1 MTVME
6 EKKLRKRN
14 EVPAEYKWHIEDLYP
29 SDEAFEKDLD
39 DAGKYPGM
47 LEGYAGKLCTS
58 SEALLNYMKLDDE
71 LTEKAENLAN
81 YSNRK
86 SDEDTAVSLYSG
98 YCDRVNALFVAIG
111 SAAAFAV
118 PEIISISD
126 DDMERFYK
134 EQPAL
139 EHYRLALDR
148 IRSKRAHILSPAEE
162 RIAAMAGEM
171 EASPTTIFSM
181 LDNADMKFPDAIDK
195 DGNAHQLTHGSYIP
209 MMQSEDRE
217 LRRSA
222 FENLYATYTG
232 FENTYTAVLA
242 SHLKTLA
249 FNADVHKYE
258 NTLEAALDSTEVP
271 ASVYYRLIDAV
282 HANMDK
288 MYRYVALR
296 KKLMKVDELHYYDL
310 YAPMVSDVKDEIPYD
325 KAVKTVLE
333 AVKPLGSEYVG
344 IMKNGFENGW
354 VDVYENENKCSG
366 AYSAGAHV
374 HPFVLLN
381 HTDDLQSEFTI
392 AHEMGHALHS
402 YYSNKT
408 QSVTY
413 ADYKIF
419 VAEVASTFNENLLMQ
434 HLLKTT
440 TDKKHRAYLINYFL
454 EQFRTT
460 LYRQTMFAEFELKMN
475 EMQARGEAVT
485 SDALCA
491 MYGELNDL
499 YFGDGI
505 VHDPEI
511 DHEWER
517 IPHFYYNYYV
527 YQYATGFS
535 AAIALSERVLNGGE
549 KEREDYLGFL
559 KGGCSKTPIDLLRGA
574 GVDMTDGKV
583 VNDALK
589 LFGELLDEMEKLAD
603 EL

>member
-1 MTVME
+1 ME
-6 EKKLRKRN
+6 QKKLPERS
-14 EVPAEYKWHIEDLYP
+14 EVPAQYKWHIEDIYP
-29 SDEAFEKDLD
+29 SDEAFEKELAE
-39 DAGKYPGM
+39 AGKYPE
-47 LEGYAGKLCTS
+47 LLAGYAGQLCESPEKLL
-58 SEALLNYMKLDDE
+58 EYLKLDDE
-71 LTEKAENLAN
+71 LTEIAENLAN
-81 YSNRK
+81 YANRK

-118 PEIISISD
+118 PEIIAIAD

-134 EQPAL
+134 EQPGL

-148 IRSKRAHILSPAEE
+148 IRSKRAHILSPEEE

-171 EASPTTIFSM
+171 EASPGTIFSM
-181 LDNADMKFPDAIDK
+181 LDNADIKFPDAVDK
-195 DGNAHQLTHGSYIP
+195 DGNKHRLTHGSYIP

-217 LRRSA
+217 LRKSA
-222 FENLYATYTG
+222 FGSLYATYKG
-232 FENTYTAVLA
+232 FENTYTATLA
-242 SHLKTLA
+242 AHLKTLA
-249 FNADVHKYE
+249 FNANVHKYE

-271 ASVYYRLIDAV
+271 SSVYYKLIDAV

-296 KKLMKVDELHYYDL
+296 KKLMKLDELHFYDL
-310 YAPMVSDVKDEIPYD
+310 YAPMVSDVKDKIPYD
-325 KAVKTVLE
+325 QAVKTVLE
-333 AVKPLGSEYVG
+333 AVKPLGDEYCG
-344 IMKNGFENGW
+344 IMKGGFENGW
-354 VDVYENENKCSG
+354 VDVYENKNKCSG
-366 AYSAGAHV
+366 AYSAGAFV

-402 YYSNKT
+402 YYSNKY

-440 TDKKHRAYLINYFL
+440 ADKKQRAYLINYFL

-460 LYRQTMFAEFELKMN
+460 LYRQTMFAEFELKIN

-485 SDALCA
+485 SDELCRI
-491 MYGELNDL
+491 YGELNDL

-535 AAIALSERVLNGGE
+535 AAVALSERVLHGGE

-559 KGGCSKTPIDLLRGA
+559 KGGCSKTPVELLKGA
-574 GVDMTDGKV
+574 GVDMTDEKV
-583 VNDALK
+583 VNDALA
-589 LFGELLDEMEKLAD
+589 LFGRLLDEMEALAG

>member
-1 MTVME
+1 MAEKRIPKRSEVAE
-6 EKKLRKRN
+6 EF
-14 EVPAEYKWHIEDLYP
+14 KWHINDIYAT
-29 SDEAFEKDLD
+29 DADFEKALD
-39 DAGKYPGM
+39 DAAKYPDI
-47 LEGYAGKLCTS
+47 LAGYAGKLSQS
-58 SEALLNYMKLDDE
+58 SAALLEYMKLDDE
-71 LTEKAENLAN
+71 ITVIAEDLGN
-81 YSNRK
+81 YSSRK
-86 SDEDTAVSLYSG
+86 SDEDTTVSLYSG

-118 PEIISISD
+118 PEIISVSD
-126 DDMERFYK
+126 EDMERYYK
-134 EQPAL
+134 EQPGL

-148 IRSKRAHILSPAEE
+148 IRSKRAHILSPEEE

-171 EASPTTIFSM
+171 ASSPETIFSM
-181 LDNADMKFPDAIDK
+181 LDNADIKFPDAVDK
-195 DGNAHQLTHGSYIP
+195 DGNKHQITHGSYIP
-209 MMQSEDRE
+209 LMQSEDRE
-217 LRRSA
+217 LRKSA
-222 FENLYATYTG
+222 FENLYGTYKS

-242 SHLKTLA
+242 AHLKTLA

-271 ASVYYRLIDAV
+271 SDVYYSLIDAV

-296 KKLMKVDELHYYDL
+296 KKLLGVEELHYYDL
-310 YAPMVSDVKDEIPYD
+310 YAPMVSNAEVKIPYEE
-325 KAVKTVLE
+325 AMNTVLE
-333 AVKPLGSEYVG
+333 AVKPLGGEYCE
-344 IMKNGFENGW
+344 IMRGGFENGW

-366 AYSAGAHV
+366 AYSAGARV

-402 YYSNKT
+402 YLSNKH

-419 VAEVASTFNENLLMQ
+419 VAEVASTFNESLLMQ

-440 TDKKHRAYLINYFL
+440 TDKRRRAYLINYFL

-460 LYRQTMFAEFELKMN
+460 LYRQTMFAEFELKIN

-485 SDALCA
+485 SDALRSL
-491 MYGELNDL
+491 YGELNDL

-511 DHEWER
+511 DSEWQR

-535 AAIALSERVLNGGE
+535 AAIALSERVLNGGA
-549 KEREDYLGFL
+549 KEAEEYLGFL
-559 KGGCSKTPIDLLRGA
+559 KGGCSKTPIELLRGA
-574 GVDMTDGKV
+574 GVDMTGKKAV
-583 VNDALK
+583 SDALT
-589 LFGELLDEMEKLAD
+589 LFGSLLDEMEKIA
-603 EL
+603 EEI